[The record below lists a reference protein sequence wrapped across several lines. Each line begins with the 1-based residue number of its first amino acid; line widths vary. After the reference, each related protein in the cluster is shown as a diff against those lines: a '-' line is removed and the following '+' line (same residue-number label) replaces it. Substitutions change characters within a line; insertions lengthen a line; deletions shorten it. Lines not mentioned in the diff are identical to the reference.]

1 MKDLMIKTEEKLEV
15 ARAKYQSA
23 LTAFHD
29 LKFELQRSDTDG
41 LFGRTTI
48 LNRDLDDAVFVIE
61 EASEQI
67 GWWKQ
72 VAKTVNMNI
81 DDYSTENHPE
91 IILKY
96 LEKYEGVREY
106 FKTGLVDLKNF
117 AENYLD

>member
-41 LFGRTTI
+41 LYGRKTI

-61 EASEQI
+61 EELSEQI
-67 GWWKQ
+67 GWGKQ
-72 VAKTVNMNI
+72 VAKIVNMNI
-81 DDYSTENHPE
+81 DNYSTD
-91 IILKY
+91 L
-96 LEKYEGVREY
+96 LEKFESFREV
-106 FKTGLVDLKNF
+106 FKTRLVDLKNF
-117 AENYLD
+117 AENYLDQ